1 MRPAYV
7 FVTEVSTLHKHLP
20 CENDQTNSSYIL
32 TTGTF
37 NLIFKDP

>member
-1 MRPAYV
+1 MNRLTIPQHKLRSSI
-7 FVTEVSTLHKHLP
+7 STYLVRMFKP
-20 CENDQTNSSYIL
+20 TSYIL